1 MKKPS
6 FFNQIPLFQPKTE
19 ETNVLMFGKDHAFVT
34 VTWEMRG
41 QIS

>member
-1 MKKPS
+1 MKKTLNFQLAS
-6 FFNQIPLFQPKTE
+6 FVSAKTE
-19 ETNVLMFGKDHAFVT
+19 ETNVLMFGKGHAFVT